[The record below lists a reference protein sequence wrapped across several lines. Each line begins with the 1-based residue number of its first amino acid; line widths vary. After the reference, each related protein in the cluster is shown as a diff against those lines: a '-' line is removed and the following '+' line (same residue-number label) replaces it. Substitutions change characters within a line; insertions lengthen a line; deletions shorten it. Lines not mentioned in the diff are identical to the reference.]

1 MCDSKYVNSASSW
14 ETEIKE
20 VETVNALGSQN
31 NVLFYGNEVFH
42 LGFADYYFMGKIL
55 QYLTTVYKNL

>member
-1 MCDSKYVNSASSW
+1 MFFSMGMK
-14 ETEIKE
+14 
-20 VETVNALGSQN
+20 
-31 NVLFYGNEVFH
+31 FFH